1 MLPFDVSYSVGDIE
15 LQLSGLKFD
24 ENVKTT
30 LDLADDMPQHQR
42 RLVETVITTT
52 RQPSVSRLFIL

>member
-15 LQLSGLKFD
+15 LQLPGLKFD